1 MNIVQIFPY
10 FWYGGAIRRSSW
22 ADGAYMYMDD
32 NMYVHRVV
40 KEHSKDGDVW
50 HKTSALIAEPIFA
63 VDDIDCD
70 DWEQAYDDELLNITS
85 L

>member
-1 MNIVQIFPY
+1 MNIVQILPY
-10 FWYGGAIRRSSW
+10 FWHGGAIRRSSW

-40 KEHSKDGDVW
+40 TEHTKDGDVK
-50 HKTSALIAEPIFA
+50 HKASALIAEPIFA
-63 VDDIDCD
+63 VDDIDGD
-70 DWEQAYDDELLNITS
+70 DWECAYDDELLNITS